1 MLRQHQKGYIDDKEL
16 DEKMEE
22 VLVKKSQLEEEKTRC
37 ERVLNDREDVREAV
51 EKAVIYV
58 QDQVDLIE
66 VLERYDGSPK
76 TAEQV
81 KERLEIVDEVYLSES
96 KVKELVNRLKRSAL
110 QRFVN
115 PKLGIRVVDRYKFTI
130 NGVAGEAIIDTNKSL
145 KRTYGLSPK

>member
-1 MLRQHQKGYIDDKEL
+1 
-16 DEKMEE
+16 MEE
-22 VLVKKSQLEEEKTRC
+22 VLVKKSELEEEKTRC

-76 TAEQV
+76 IAEQV

-96 KVKELVNRLKRSAL
+96 KVIELVNRLKCSA
-110 QRFVN
+110 
-115 PKLGIRVVDRYKFTI
+115 P
-130 NGVAGEAIIDTNKSL
+130 NGLLTLSWVSGLLIDISL
-145 KRTYGLSPK
+145 LSME

>member
-1 MLRQHQKGYIDDKEL
+1 
-16 DEKMEE
+16 
-22 VLVKKSQLEEEKTRC
+22 
-37 ERVLNDREDVREAV
+37 VREAV

-76 TAEQV
+76 IAEQV

-115 PKLGIRVVDRYKFTI
+115 PKLGIRVVDRHKFTI
-130 NGVAGEAIIDTNKSL
+130 NGVAGEAIIDSNKSL